1 MIIPSI
7 DLMDGKAVQLK
18 QGKDKIFE
26 EKDLNKLIEKFKL
39 FPETNIIDLDAALG
53 NGDNKELIKELC
65 KRLPSNV
72 GGGIRTKEIA
82 YEYLRAGARN
92 LIIGTSATKEFL
104 EQLPMHRLIV
114 ALDVKKG
121 KIAVE
126 GWKKTIEGKLKDKF
140 KELENYCSAFLVTNI
155 DVEGL
160 NKGTDL
166 EFIKRL
172 KGLTKN
178 RVVVAG
184 GIASYEEIQK
194 INRLGFDQVL
204 GMSVYSGKIDLN
216 EALLTTLDFSK
227 GMIPTIAQDKTG
239 KVLMLAYSNKEAV
252 METLRSGLA
261 TYFSRSRNELWKK
274 GLTSGYTQDVDSVR
288 YDCDADT
295 LIYTVEQNGVAC
307 HTGRYSCF
315 ADKEFDMEYLLNFL
329 KDRIKV
335 GNEKSYTVK
344 ITQNME
350 KLHKKLI
357 EEAFEV
363 TQAQDKNDMVW
374 EVADL
379 LYFILV
385 YMAKQGLTIP
395 EIVNELSLRHKG
407 KLI

>member
-1 MIIPSI
+1 
-7 DLMDGKAVQLK
+7 MDGKAVQLK